1 MGSQAIE
8 AAAQERKPVEGSRV
22 TSRAAARA
30 SAVGTCILWLF
41 TGAAE
46 DGLCSEG
53 TIRAQAFTAP
63 TEKGREVSG
72 PYAIRNGSLLVS
84 LVAETMAVERQ
95 ILERG
100 RETIDNPAGR
110 LTLVQRSDAAQGTAV
125 QAPEP
130 APAPEQKQA
139 LEQEQERDRV
149 EALARTLTSSLRAE
163 LNAVQSAAEA
173 ARIKQRQEQDR
184 ADTLARELATLR
196 AELDT
201 ARFIGKEAAQA
212 IEVGIRQTQALEQER
227 DRANNLAR
235 ELTFLR
241 AELDVARIAV
251 SKAVQAAEA
260 EVKQE
265 QVLEQERGRADDL
278 ARELAALRAEVD
290 TARIPA
296 SGTATATAAE
306 IEQKQALERERA
318 RAEALARDLTSV
330 RAELD
335 TARIAAS
342 DAAKATAAEIEQ
354 KQALEPKLQQQ
365 RERAEAL
372 ARDLTS
378 LRMELDTARI
388 AASDAAKATAAEIE
402 QKQALEPKLKQQRDR
417 AEALAREL
425 TSLRAELDAARA
437 ATPEAARIVEAAKI
451 EQKRTLE
458 KERDKTETLARELAS
473 AQKQADERSKR
484 LAAAHA
490 EVLQVTETN
499 RAIAA
504 EQKLALASERERAG
518 ALAQELASVRN
529 QLEAANRQF
538 AALTASRAL
547 TSREPAVD
555 SPLERVAQFYLKI
568 TEGKSRW
575 PEQTSVQAAASNSER
590 SSASELPPE
599 AQSTARESAPELDP
613 QVPVVSE
620 GSASASAA
628 PRSLVDE
635 QRLLARANA
644 LLRQADISGARPLL
658 EHAVDRGSARAAF
671 MLAET
676 YDARVLQSWRARGI
690 PGDLTKARELYERAQ
705 AGGIEDAKERIKMLK

>member
-8 AAAQERKPVEGSRV
+8 AASQERKPVEGSRV

-72 PYAIRNGSLLVS
+72 PYAIRNESLLVS

-130 APAPEQKQA
+130 APASEREQA

-241 AELDVARIAV
+241 AELDVTRIAV

-265 QVLEQERGRADDL
+265 QALEQERGRADNL
-278 ARELAALRAEVD
+278 ARELAALRAELD

-296 SGTATATAAE
+296 SETAKATAAE

-318 RAEALARDLTSV
+318 RAENLARELATL

-335 TARIAAS
+335 TARIPAS
-342 DAAKATAAEIEQ
+342 ETAKATAAEIEQ
-354 KQALEPKLQQQ
+354 KQALE
-365 RERAEAL
+365 RERARADAL

-378 LRMELDTARI
+378 LRAELDTARI

-402 QKQALEPKLKQQRDR
+402 QKQALEPKLKQQGDR

-425 TSLRAELDAARA
+425 TSVRAELDAARA
-437 ATPEAARIVEAAKI
+437 ATPEAAQIVEAAKI
-451 EQKRTLE
+451 EQKRALE

-504 EQKLALASERERAG
+504 EQKLALARERERAD
-518 ALAQELASVRN
+518 ALAQELASVRK

-613 QVPVVSE
+613 QAPVVAE

>member
-8 AAAQERKPVEGSRV
+8 AASQERKPVEGSRV
-22 TSRAAARA
+22 TSRAVARA

-63 TEKGREVSG
+63 TEKGRVVSGPSG
-72 PYAIRNGSLLVS
+72 PYAIRNESLLVS

-110 LTLVQRSDAAQGTAV
+110 LTLVQLSDAAQGTAV

-130 APAPEQKQA
+130 APASEQKQA

-251 SKAVQAAEA
+251 SKAVQAVEA
-260 EVKQE
+260 EIKQE
-265 QVLEQERGRADDL
+265 QALEQERGRADNL
-278 ARELAALRAEVD
+278 ARELAALRAELD

-296 SGTATATAAE
+296 SETAKATAAE

-318 RAEALARDLTSV
+318 RADALARDLTSL

-342 DAAKATAAEIEQ
+342 DAANATAAEIEQ
-354 KQALEPKLQQQ
+354 KQALE
-365 RERAEAL
+365 RERARADAL

-575 PEQTSVQAAASNSER
+575 PEQNSVQAAASNSER

-676 YDARVLQSWRARGI
+676 YDVRVLQSWRARGI

>member
-8 AAAQERKPVEGSRV
+8 AASQERKPVEGSRV

-63 TEKGREVSG
+63 TEKGRVVSGPSG
-72 PYAIRNGSLLVS
+72 PYAIRNESLLVS

-110 LTLVQRSDAAQGTAV
+110 LTLVQLSDAAQGTAV

-130 APAPEQKQA
+130 APASEQKQA

-265 QVLEQERGRADDL
+265 QVLEQERGRADNL
-278 ARELAALRAEVD
+278 ARELAALRAELD

-296 SGTATATAAE
+296 SETAKATAAE

-318 RAEALARDLTSV
+318 RADALARDLTSV
-330 RAELD
+330 RA
-335 TARIAAS
+335 
-342 DAAKATAAEIEQ
+342 
-354 KQALEPKLQQQ
+354 
-365 RERAEAL
+365 
-372 ARDLTS
+372 
-378 LRMELDTARI
+378 ELDTARI

-451 EQKRTLE
+451 EQKRALE

-590 SSASELPPE
+590 SSASELPRE

-613 QVPVVSE
+613 QVPVVAE
-620 GSASASAA
+620 GPASASAA
-628 PRSLVDE
+628 PRFLVDE

-676 YDARVLQSWRARGI
+676 YDVRVLQSWRARGI

>member
-8 AAAQERKPVEGSRV
+8 AASQERKPVEGSRV

-72 PYAIRNGSLLVS
+72 PYAIRNESLLVS

-95 ILERG
+95 ILERW

-110 LTLVQRSDAAQGTAV
+110 LTLVQRSDATQGTAV

-130 APAPEQKQA
+130 APASEREQA

-184 ADTLARELATLR
+184 ADSLARELATLR

-241 AELDVARIAV
+241 AELDVTRIAV

-265 QVLEQERGRADDL
+265 QALEQERGRADNL
-278 ARELAALRAEVD
+278 ARELAALRAELD

-296 SGTATATAAE
+296 SETAKATAAE

-318 RAEALARDLTSV
+318 RAD
-330 RAELD
+330 
-335 TARIAAS
+335 
-342 DAAKATAAEIEQ
+342 
-354 KQALEPKLQQQ
+354 
-365 RERAEAL
+365 AL

-378 LRMELDTARI
+378 LRAELDTARI

-402 QKQALEPKLKQQRDR
+402 QKQALEPKLKQQGDR

-425 TSLRAELDAARA
+425 TSVRAELDAARA

-451 EQKRTLE
+451 EQKRALE

-504 EQKLALASERERAG
+504 EQKLALASERERAD
-518 ALAQELASVRN
+518 ALAQELASVRK

-613 QVPVVSE
+613 QAPVVAE

>member
-8 AAAQERKPVEGSRV
+8 AASQERKPVEGSRV
-22 TSRAAARA
+22 TSRAVARA

-63 TEKGREVSG
+63 TEKGRVVSGPSG
-72 PYAIRNGSLLVS
+72 PYAIRNESLLVS

-110 LTLVQRSDAAQGTAV
+110 LTLVQLSDAAQGTAV

-130 APAPEQKQA
+130 APASEQKQA

-251 SKAVQAAEA
+251 SKAVQAVEA
-260 EVKQE
+260 EIKQE
-265 QVLEQERGRADDL
+265 QALEQERGRADNL
-278 ARELAALRAEVD
+278 ARELAALRAELD

-296 SGTATATAAE
+296 SETAKATAAE

-318 RAEALARDLTSV
+318 RAD
-330 RAELD
+330 
-335 TARIAAS
+335 
-342 DAAKATAAEIEQ
+342 
-354 KQALEPKLQQQ
+354 
-365 RERAEAL
+365 AL

-575 PEQTSVQAAASNSER
+575 PEQNSVQAAASNSER

-599 AQSTARESAPELDP
+599 AQSTAREPAPELDP

-676 YDARVLQSWRARGI
+676 YDVRVLQSWRARGI

>member
-8 AAAQERKPVEGSRV
+8 AASQERKPVEGSRV

-72 PYAIRNGSLLVS
+72 PSGPYAIRNESLLVS

-130 APAPEQKQA
+130 APASEQKQA

-265 QVLEQERGRADDL
+265 QVLEQERGRADNL
-278 ARELAALRAEVD
+278 ARELAALRAELD
-290 TARIPA
+290 TARNTA
-296 SGTATATAAE
+296 SGTAKATGAE

-318 RAEALARDLTSV
+318 RADALARDLTSL

-342 DAAKATAAEIEQ
+342 DAAKATAAE
-354 KQALEPKLQQQ
+354 
-365 RERAEAL
+365 
-372 ARDLTS
+372 T
-378 LRMELDTARI
+378 
-388 AASDAAKATAAEIE
+388 E
-402 QKQALEPKLKQQRDR
+402 QKQALEPKLKQQGDR

-458 KERDKTETLARELAS
+458 KERDKTETLARELTS

-575 PEQTSVQAAASNSER
+575 PEQTSVQAAASISER
-590 SSASELPPE
+590 SSAPELPPE

-613 QVPVVSE
+613 QVPVVAE